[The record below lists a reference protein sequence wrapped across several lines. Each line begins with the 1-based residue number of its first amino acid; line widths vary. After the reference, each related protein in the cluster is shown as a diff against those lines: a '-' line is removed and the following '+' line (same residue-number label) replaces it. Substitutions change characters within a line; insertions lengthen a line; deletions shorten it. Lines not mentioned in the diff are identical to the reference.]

1 MFARAILFTCVLSSL
16 FMALHFLKTISYS
29 SALSV
34 TVYTVGWVAPPKM
47 FFNCVEFKQEPNELS
62 SFALGFNGPE
72 F

>member
-16 FMALHFLKTISYS
+16 FIALHFLKTISYS
-29 SALSV
+29 RALSV

-47 FFNCVEFKQEPNELS
+47 FQNSMEFKQEPNELS
-62 SFALGFNGPE
+62 FSLGFNGPE

>member
-16 FMALHFLKTISYS
+16 FIALHFLKTVSYS
-29 SALSV
+29 CALSV